1 MLPIPNKVITRADQ
15 EKDVKEELKRE
26 RDPLPK
32 NVAKNSNQAEPRACE
47 VRGK

>member
-1 MLPIPNKVITRADQ
+1 MPDKVIACADQ
-15 EKDVKEELKRE
+15 EKDVKEGLKRE

-32 NVAKNSNQAEPRACE
+32 NVAENSNQAEPRACE